1 VDGIIGVGDGDG
13 FANMRKY
20 SSATAAI
27 VLLSLTAA
35 TSSSYAFKDEERPG
49 GKFIGWVYAPYIQCS
64 HGANAHC
71 EVQDPT
77 GTPLYMRASG
87 ANSEKIGTVLN
98 GTPVNLGRQVGTY
111 VEIFVDTTKCDIAHD
126 VNGAI
131 YCNVW

>member
-1 VDGIIGVGDGDG
+1 
-13 FANMRKY
+13 MRKLLL
-20 SSATAAI
+20 ATTAA
-27 VLLSLTAA
+27 VLLSLTVA
-35 TSSSYAFKDEERPG
+35 TSFAFKDEERPD

-77 GTPLYMRASG
+77 GTPLYMRESG
-87 ANSEKIGTVLN
+87 PNSAKIGTVLN

-111 VEIFVDTTKCDIAHD
+111 VEIFVVTSKCDIAHD